1 MERRGYQH
9 HIERLGETLREE
21 IAAIIEG
28 ELADPRIGLATVTE
42 VKLAPD
48 GKAAHIFVNVSGSDE
63 EAAETM
69 KGLLAS
75 RTYIRR
81 QIQYHLSLRHVP
93 ELYFQL
99 DRSQQHETRI
109 DELLRRVKKRSK

>member
-1 MERRGYQH
+1 MERRGFQH
-9 HIERLGETLREE
+9 HIERLGEALREE

-28 ELADPRIGLATVTE
+28 ELGDPRIGLATVSE
-42 VKLAPD
+42 VKVAPD
-48 GKAAHIFVNVSGSDE
+48 GKSAHVLVSVAGSDP
-63 EAAETM
+63 EAFETM
-69 KGLLAS
+69 KGLEAS
-75 RTYIRR
+75 KGYIRR

-99 DRSQQHETRI
+99 DRSQEHETRI